1 MNTLQSDSVV
11 RVVASPV
18 VEVTATL
25 RERLNW
31 EEMAIW
37 NPTKYT
43 AAMFRERVAL
53 RDCPPEMMK

>member
-25 RERLNW
+25 RDKLN
-31 EEMAIW
+31 
-37 NPTKYT
+37 
-43 AAMFRERVAL
+43 
-53 RDCPPEMMK
+53 